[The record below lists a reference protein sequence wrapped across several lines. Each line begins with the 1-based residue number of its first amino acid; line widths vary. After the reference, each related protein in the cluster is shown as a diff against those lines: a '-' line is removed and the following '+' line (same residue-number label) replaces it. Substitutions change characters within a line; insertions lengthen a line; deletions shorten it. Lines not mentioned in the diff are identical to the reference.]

1 MRPLTTRSAAAV
13 AVLLLVVAACGDDGA
28 ATTST
33 AATSTTT
40 VAATTSTA
48 PTTTTSVSETIT
60 VVGDDGVESEI
71 TDASRIVSL
80 SGDLT
85 EILFALGEGDR
96 VVAIDVTTT
105 YPEEA
110 TALPV
115 IGFGQMLA
123 PEPVLALQPT
133 VVLANDLTAP
143 PEAIEQIRGA
153 GVPVVVLAT
162 GGSFDAVGHKIRTI
176 AEIAGVPDKGQ
187 ALAQQVDAE
196 IEAATS
202 LAAQADSTPRVA
214 FIYSRGPQL
223 LLLFGIGTG
232 TNAMIEGANAID
244 VGAEAGIFGAVPVS
258 AEALIAAAPDV
269 IVLPEAGLQA
279 LGGVD
284 ALLGAIPGLAQT
296 PAGQNGAF
304 LAYDEA
310 YFFNLGPRV
319 GQALMEFVLDLH
331 PELAG

>member
-1 MRPLTTRSAAAV
+1 MRHRARRV
-13 AVLLLVVAACGDDGA
+13 AGIVTALLVIVAGCGGDTA
-28 ATTST
+28 ATTTTGTPTT
-33 AATSTTT
+33 AATTTT
-40 VAATTSTA
+40 PSTS
-48 PTTTTSVSETIT
+48 PTTTTIAPSIT

-85 EILFALGEGDR
+85 EILFALGEGHR
-96 VVAIDVTTT
+96 VVGIDVTTT
-105 YPEEA
+105 HPDEA
-110 TALPV
+110 TSLPV

-123 PEPVLALQPT
+123 AEPVLALQPT
-133 VVLANDLTAP
+133 VVLANGLTAP

-176 AEIAGVPDKGQ
+176 ARIVGAPDGGE
-187 ALAQQVDAE
+187 ALAGAVEAE

-202 LAAQADSTPRVA
+202 LASQADSTPRVA
-214 FIYSRGPQL
+214 FIYTRGPQL
-223 LLLFGIGTG
+223 LLLFGTGAG
-232 TNAMIEGANAID
+232 TNPMIEGANAVD
-244 VGAEAGIFGAVPVS
+244 VGAEMGIFGAVPVS
-258 AEALIAAAPDV
+258 AEGLIAAAPDV
-269 IVLPEAGLQA
+269 IVLPEAGLVA
-279 LGGVD
+279 LGGVE
-284 ALLGAIPGLAQT
+284 ALLAVIPGVAQT
-296 PAGQNGAF
+296 PAGRNGAF

-319 GQALMEFVLDLH
+319 GAALMEFVLDLH